1 MRTYILR
8 RLFFL
13 TFVLIAVSII
23 MFSLLMT
30 FSPERRAMVY
40 VTTPQQAKDIPSLI
54 KRYGFDQ
61 PFYKQYGRWAKE
73 VASGNFGYSLVAS
86 RPVSEAFWIYFPVS
100 LELALYASP
109 CIIIFGIWMG
119 TKAGRHRNSGFDHFS
134 RVFSIIGWSLP
145 TFLFALIL
153 LMIFYGYA
161 NWFPPGI
168 LSDESSMFIIEH
180 PDDFIRYTGMYS
192 IDGILNG
199 NLGIALDSLKHLVLP
214 VITLTV
220 VVCAILMRVMRSGM
234 IEELSKDYVTTARA
248 KGVDEKTILI
258 KHARRNALIPVIT
271 VAGTLVGFL
280 MEGSIA
286 VEIIFNRQGIGWWL
300 ATSAIQLDMPVLM
313 AVCLFMGVVFV
324 SVNLI
329 VDILYAVI
337 DPRIRLN

>member
-1 MRTYILR
+1 
-8 RLFFL
+8 
-13 TFVLIAVSII
+13 
-23 MFSLLMT
+23 
-30 FSPERRAMVY
+30 
-40 VTTPQQAKDIPSLI
+40 
-54 KRYGFDQ
+54 
-61 PFYKQYGRWAKE
+61 
-73 VASGNFGYSLVAS
+73 
-86 RPVSEAFWIYFPVS
+86 
-100 LELALYASP
+100 
-109 CIIIFGIWMG
+109 
-119 TKAGRHRNSGFDHFS
+119 
-134 RVFSIIGWSLP
+134 
-145 TFLFALIL
+145 
-153 LMIFYGYA
+153 MIFYGYT

-168 LSDESSMFIIEH
+168 LSDESSLYIIEH
-180 PDDFIRYTGMYS
+180 PQDFIRYTGLYS

-199 NLGIALDSLKHLVLP
+199 NPGIALDALKHLVLP
-214 VITLTV
+214 VLTLTV

-234 IEELSKDYVTTARA
+234 IEEMSKDYVTTARA
-248 KGVDEKTILI
+248 KGVDEDTILI

-324 SVNLI
+324 AVNLI

>member
-1 MRTYILR
+1 
-8 RLFFL
+8 LFFL
-13 TFVLIAVSII
+13 TFVLLGVSII
-23 MFSLLMT
+23 MFGLLMT

-40 VTTPQQAKDIPSLI
+40 VTTPQQAKDIPALI

-61 PFYKQYGRWAKE
+61 PFYKQYGRWVKE

-100 LELALYASP
+100 LELALYSAP

-119 TKAGRHRNSGFDHFS
+119 TKAGRHRNSAFDHFS

-153 LMIFYGYA
+153 LMLFYGYA

-168 LSDESSMFIIEH
+168 LSDESSLYIIEH
-180 PDDFIRYTGMYS
+180 PDDFVRYTGLYS

-199 NLGIALDSLKHLVLP
+199 NLSIALDSLKHLVLP
-214 VITLTV
+214 VLTLTV
-220 VVCAILMRVMRSGM
+220 VVCAILMRVMRSGI
-234 IEELSKDYVTTARA
+234 IEEMSKDYVTTARA
-248 KGVDEKTILI
+248 KGVDENTILI

-271 VAGTLVGFL
+271 VAGTLIGFL

>member
-1 MRTYILR
+1 
-8 RLFFL
+8 
-13 TFVLIAVSII
+13 

-73 VASGNFGYSLVAS
+73 VSSGNFGYSLVAS

-119 TKAGRHRNSGFDHFS
+119 TRAGRHRNSGFDHFS
-134 RVFSIIGWSLP
+134 RIFSIIGWSLP

-153 LMIFYGYA
+153 LMFFYGYT

-168 LSDESSMFIIEH
+168 LSDEASMYIIEH
-180 PDDFIRYTGMYS
+180 PDDFIRYTGLYS

-199 NLGIALDSLKHLVLP
+199 NLSITLDALKHLVLP

-220 VVCAILMRVMRSGM
+220 VVCAILMRVTRSGM
-234 IEELSKDYVTTARA
+234 IEEMSKDYVTTARA
-248 KGVDEKTILI
+248 KGVDEQTILI

-280 MEGSIA
+280 MEGSVA

-300 ATSAIQLDMPVLM
+300 ASSAIQLDMPVLM
-313 AVCLFMGVVFV
+313 AICLFMGLVFV

>member
-1 MRTYILR
+1 V
-8 RLFFL
+8 LFG
-13 TFVLIAVSII
+13 VSII

-61 PFYKQYGRWAKE
+61 PFYNQYGRWVKE

-86 RPVSEAFWIYFPVS
+86 RSVAEAFWIYFPIS
-100 LELALYASP
+100 MELALYASP
-109 CIIIFGIWMG
+109 CIIWFGIWMG
-119 TKAGRHRNSGFDHFS
+119 MKAGSKRNSGFDHFS

-145 TFLFALIL
+145 TFLFGLVL
-153 LMIFYGYA
+153 LMIFYGYT

-168 LSDESSMFIIEH
+168 LSDNSSLYIIEN
-180 PDDFIRYTGMYS
+180 PEAFVRYTGLYT
-192 IDGILNG
+192 IDGVLNG
-199 NLGIALDSLKHLVLP
+199 NFEITLDALRHLVLP

-234 IEELSKDYVTTARA
+234 IEEMSKDYVTTARA
-248 KGVDEKTILI
+248 KGVDENTILV
-258 KHARRNALIPVIT
+258 KHARPNALIPVIT
-271 VAGTLVGFL
+271 VAGTLVGYL
-280 MEGSIA
+280 LEGSVA

-300 ATSAIQLDMPVLM
+300 ASSAIQLDMPVLM
-313 AVCLFMGVVFV
+313 AICLFMGLVFV
-324 SVNLI
+324 MVNLI
-329 VDILYAVI
+329 VDILYAFI